1 MKKMSFDLEN
11 SLQLGYPLTILGG
24 SSNCKKFHTCKWIFF
39 AISTYAII
47 EEIAAGY
54 RHNPKSS
61 RQEKIPFNYYLAPE
75 HSGEL
80 FADALEQF
88 LNGSC
93 VSNEGSSHF
102 QTTGWDV
109 TNGSLDVVGDPF
121 NEVRAEKQKKKS

>member
-1 MKKMSFDLEN
+1 MKKMPFDLEN
-11 SLQLGYPLTILGG
+11 SIWIPSLGG
-24 SSNCKKFHTCKWIFF
+24 SSNCKKIHTCKWIFF